1 MRELLLLRGL
11 PGSGKS
17 SLAEI
22 LSEKGKHPQYSI
34 DDYFINSRGEY
45 VFEFDKNHLAY
56 KECQKKVEESMNSEA
71 PFIIVHNV
79 FSMEW
84 EWEPY
89 FKLAS
94 KYSYRVHVVCVEN
107 HHGGKNVHDVSQEQ
121 LEKMAAKFKVKLY

>member
-1 MRELLLLRGL
+1 ISNFLHYWSCFIVWNQKGSNRGCRMRELLLLRGL

-89 FKLAS
+89 FK
-94 KYSYRVHVVCVEN
+94 
-107 HHGGKNVHDVSQEQ
+107 
-121 LEKMAAKFKVKLY
+121 